1 MVTQCKISFPLR
13 YCFFVFLS
21 ATSTVG
27 LFYPSSQSINSQI
40 EYELNERA
48 RMEGTRDR
56 RLALAGVSPGRGYW
70 RQQMDHICAHLKA
83 HSQNNPE
90 FRTLIGEPRL
100 GKIIT
105 AAAREDLVGEEFTLT
120 VTFAR
125 RESKESWK
133 EKSKALADGLKAF
146 NITGT
151 SSREDLSGSQTGLHG
166 THKKLKKKSRKKTN
180 VKENGKASKMK
191 EEDRLLVKEVGPKGQ
206 GREGEI
212 ERLLDAGG
220 NPDCESPDGV
230 PLVVLATVN
239 KHLDCITTLVNAG
252 ANVNAKTQSK
262 GNTALHEAVSLGGG
276 GGKYIDAL
284 IGLGA
289 KANVKNDSGQTPYD
303 LAMSSGHE
311 SIAQRFTSNV
321 GDELLQTLTKPHKT
335 KYIAE

>member
-1 MVTQCKISFPLR
+1 M
-13 YCFFVFLS
+13 
-21 ATSTVG
+21 
-27 LFYPSSQSINSQI
+27 
-40 EYELNERA
+40 NEKA

-83 HSQNNPE
+83 HSQNDPE
-90 FRTLIGEPRL
+90 FRSLIGEPRL

-105 AAAREDLVGEEFTLT
+105 AAVHEDLVGEEFTLT

-146 NITGT
+146 NI
-151 SSREDLSGSQTGLHG
+151 SREDLNGSQTSLQG
-166 THKKLKKKSRKKTN
+166 TQKRLKAKKSKKKTN
-180 VKENGKASKMK
+180 VKENGKASKLK

-206 GREGEI
+206 GREEEI

-220 NPDCESPDGV
+220 NPDCESTEGV

-262 GNTALHEAVSLGGG
+262 GNTALHEAVSQGGA
-276 GGKYIDAL
+276 KYVDAL
-284 IGLGA
+284 LGLGA